1 MKTELEQ
8 ALKNIPVK
16 MVFRHVGLVVPSK
29 EDKDNWVHDA
39 WEVTLSYKGQEYT
52 TKYHT
57 GIGRRKLAKGASVS
71 YKGSNVSY
79 TTKDTTEKFDVVQ
92 ANKLG
97 LIVVV
102 APTLSDVVHSLLC
115 DASCATNTYEE
126 WCSDLGY
133 DIDSRKALDTY
144 LQCQTT
150 SLKMRRLLSSK
161 IVEDLMRLEH

>member
-1 MKTELEQ
+1 MNTELEQ
-8 ALKNIPVK
+8 SLKNIPVK

-29 EDKDNWVHDA
+29 QDKDNWVHDA
-39 WEVTLSYKGQEYT
+39 WEVTLSYEGREYT

-57 GIGRRKLAKGASVS
+57 GIGHRKLAKGASTT
-71 YKGSNVSY
+71 YKGSNVGYFTRNS
-79 TTKDTTEKFDVVQ
+79 TVKLDVVE
-92 ANKLG
+92 ADKCG
-97 LIVVV
+97 LIVVKP
-102 APTLSDVVHSLLC
+102 PTLSDVVHSLLC
-115 DASCATNTYEE
+115 DASCATSTFEE

-161 IVEDLMRLEH
+161 IVDDLMKLEH